1 MLIAGVDIGNATT
14 EIVIAEAVSG
24 AAGGELPQPVA
35 WDRRPTRG
43 VKGSLEAST
52 AAARLLARMERR
64 LGRSC
69 DRVLITPQSPAHTL
83 TVTLDR
89 VAEPTGRLMLLAAGS
104 VTPAGQGYVDGRPVD
119 LDDDPEAFAARAAAS
134 GRPGSDVAVVLVAR
148 DPLGF
153 RRTAQRVRTWLDAG
167 VSVTGVLLAGD
178 EARLVAS
185 RLPQPLP
192 IVDGVDPETALA
204 CARVVVEV
212 APPGGV
218 VTTAVEAI
226 RLVRDLQ
233 LDDAEHV
240 HAAALARRLRG
251 QGAVAVGVGPPN
263 VAVRSDAAPSAMS
276 SLADDA
282 SALVDTL
289 TFTDGVTVPLD
300 GAVAALRSRP
310 VGSLRDVRWA
320 GREPSATRDLW
331 LVDPAAEPLAGVL
344 AGLREDA
351 AAAQQVSLSM
361 LADPDAVRAWPEAF
375 DAPGRRVEVV
385 GSEPAAARAGALTT
399 PGARRDALV
408 LDLGGG
414 TIDLIGV
421 SAGAVPGP
429 GTVSVTGSVT
439 GSVTAAGSGELLT
452 AAVARALGL
461 SSGAAEWVKRAAA
474 VRVESAHV
482 IADEAGGRHFRDQAA
497 ATGTVGRLVVPG
509 PAGELPFGGALTPS
523 QWRAIRI
530 ALLRA
535 VFGDNVRR
543 AVATV
548 GGLGVRS
555 PQGEL
560 PALFGDRDVLLVGGP
575 AGSDELPAVLASAL
589 PGATLGRADVA
600 GRLGHRWA
608 VAYGLLLLG

>member
-14 EIVIAEAVSG
+14 EIVIAEAAVDP
-24 AAGGELPQPVA
+24 AGGEPPRPVA

-43 VKGSLEAST
+43 VKGSVEA
-52 AAARLLARMERR
+52 AEGAARLLARMERR

-89 VAEPTGRLMLLAAGS
+89 VAEPTGRLVLLAAGA
-104 VTPAGQGYVDGRPVD
+104 VTPAGQGYVAGRPLD
-119 LDDDPEAFAARAAAS
+119 LDDDPEAFAARFAAAS
-134 GRPGSDVAVVLVAR
+134 GSLGPESAVVLVAR

-153 RRTAQRVRTWLDAG
+153 RRTAARVRSWLAAG

-185 RLPQPLP
+185 RLPHPLP

-226 RLVRDLQ
+226 RLARDLQ
-233 LDDAEHV
+233 LGDAEHV

-251 QGAVAVGVGPPN
+251 QGAIAVGVAISSHG
-263 VAVRSDAAPSAMS
+263 AASGGS
-276 SLADDA
+276 N
-282 SALVDTL
+282 LVDDEPTRAGGL
-289 TFTDGVTVPLD
+289 TFDDGSTVPWD
-300 GAVAALRSRP
+300 GAVAALQGRP
-310 VGSLRDVRWA
+310 VGSLCEVRLP
-320 GREPSATRDLW
+320 GEEPSAARDLW
-331 LVDPAAEPLAGVL
+331 LVDPATDPLAGVL

-351 AAAQQVSLSM
+351 ASAQQVSLS
-361 LADPDAVRAWPEAF
+361 LLSGPDAARAWPEVF
-375 DAPGRRVEVV
+375 EAPGRRVEVV

-399 PGARRDALV
+399 PGARSDALV

-414 TIDLIGV
+414 TIDLVG
-421 SAGAVPGP
+421 AGDGASP
-429 GTVSVTGSVT
+429 
-439 GSVTAAGSGELLT
+439 VTAAGSGELLT

-461 SSGAAEWVKRAAA
+461 SSGAAEWVKRGAAM
-474 VRVESAHV
+474 RVESAHV

-530 ALLRA
+530 ALLRT
-535 VFGDNVRR
+535 VFGENVRR
-543 AVATV
+543 VVATV
-548 GGLGVRS
+548 GGLG
-555 PQGEL
+555 EL
-560 PALFGDRDVLLVGGP
+560 STPGDLPDLFGDRDVLLVGGP
-575 AGSDELPAVLASAL
+575 AGSDELPAVVATAL
-589 PGATLGRADVA
+589 RGATLGRADVA